1 MSDTKYES
9 FRLAERLQ
17 VLGPECNSMVRDL
30 LAAGVEFAHE
40 MMDMWDALDEEDKP
54 DLLAFHDGDGVRRVD
69 EIRVKH
75 EDGTPTSADLRN
87 QFDSPGGGE

>member
-30 LAAGVEFAHE
+30 LAADVEFAHE
-40 MMDMWDALDEEDKP
+40 MMDMWDALDEDDKP
-54 DLLAFHDGDGVRRVD
+54 DLLAFHDSDGPRRCD

-75 EDGTPTSADLRN
+75 EDGTPTSADLRKWT
-87 QFDSPGGGE
+87 E